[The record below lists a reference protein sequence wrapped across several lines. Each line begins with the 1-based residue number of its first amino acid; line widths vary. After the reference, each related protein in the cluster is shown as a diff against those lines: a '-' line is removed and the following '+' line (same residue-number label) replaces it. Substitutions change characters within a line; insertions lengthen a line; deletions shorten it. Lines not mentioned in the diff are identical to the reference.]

1 MEIGW
6 AIAPYLQKRK
16 LNNLIQIKEKF
27 NLELDFFVLESSQNV
42 YLCLKYTIMQHII
55 DRFISYA
62 TIPTQQQPQVLKNN
76 GIWPIN
82 LSKN

>member
-27 NLELDFFVLESSQNV
+27 NLELDFSF
-42 YLCLKYTIMQHII
+42 
-55 DRFISYA
+55 
-62 TIPTQQQPQVLKNN
+62 
-76 GIWPIN
+76 
-82 LSKN
+82 